1 MRLDL
6 DVPFYS
12 LISLSLHNFSF
23 FVYDCLSS
31 FGLFKLFLRFH
42 FMLFIGILDMPLCII
57 FLMININV
65 HIINFSAYLELI

>member
-23 FVYDCLSS
+23 SVYDCLSS
-31 FGLFKLFLRFH
+31 FGLFKLLLRFH

-57 FLMININV
+57 FLMIDINV